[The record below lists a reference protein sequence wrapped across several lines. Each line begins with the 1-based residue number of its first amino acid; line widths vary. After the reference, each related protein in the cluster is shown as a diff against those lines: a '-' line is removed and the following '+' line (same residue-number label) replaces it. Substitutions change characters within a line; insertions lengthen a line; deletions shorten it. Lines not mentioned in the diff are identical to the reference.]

1 MRRTVIRQ
9 RQGQRDGPT
18 LVRKS
23 LSAIAV
29 ENEAPMLTDTD
40 KRLIDD
46 LYAIQALKF
55 GEFKLKSGALSPF
68 YVDLRVIISHPPILQ
83 AVARCILHLLAP
95 LQFQRVA
102 GIPYAGLPIATAVS
116 LAGNFPMIYA
126 RKEAKDYGTKRVIEG
141 KFSPGDTVALID
153 DVITDGASKFE
164 AAEPLLQ
171 AGLLVKDFVIFLDR
185 EQGGAD
191 RLREKGYALHSA
203 LRISAVLEHLHETG
217 RVPTDQLAHCLD
229 FIATVRF

>member
-1 MRRTVIRQ
+1 
-9 RQGQRDGPT
+9 
-18 LVRKS
+18 
-23 LSAIAV
+23 
-29 ENEAPMLTDTD
+29 MLTDTD

-83 AVARCILHLLAP
+83 AVARCILDLLAP

-141 KFSPGDTVALID
+141 KFSPGDTVVLID

-171 AGLLVKDFVIFLDR
+171 AGLVV
-185 EQGGAD
+185 
-191 RLREKGYALHSA
+191 
-203 LRISAVLEHLHETG
+203 
-217 RVPTDQLAHCLD
+217 
-229 FIATVRF
+229 

>member
-1 MRRTVIRQ
+1 
-9 RQGQRDGPT
+9 
-18 LVRKS
+18 
-23 LSAIAV
+23 
-29 ENEAPMLTDTD
+29 MLTDAE
-40 KRLIDD
+40 KQLIND
-46 LYAIQALKF
+46 LHAIQALKF

-83 AVARCILHLLAP
+83 AVARRILDLLAP
-95 LQFQRVA
+95 LKFQRIA

-116 LAGNFPMIYA
+116 LAGNLPMIYA

-141 KFSPGDTVALID
+141 RCEPGEIVVLID

-164 AAEPLLQ
+164 AAEPLTQ
-171 AGLLVKDFVIFLDR
+171 AGLLVQDFVIFLDR

-203 LRISAVLEHLHETG
+203 LRISDV
-217 RVPTDQLAHCLD
+217 LAHLQEAGRLSPDRFARCMD

>member
-1 MRRTVIRQ
+1 
-9 RQGQRDGPT
+9 
-18 LVRKS
+18 
-23 LSAIAV
+23 
-29 ENEAPMLTDTD
+29 LTDAE
-40 KRLIDD
+40 KRLINDM
-46 LYAIQALKF
+46 YAIQALRF

-68 YVDLRVIISHPPILQ
+68 YVDLRIIISYPMLLQ
-83 AVARCILHLLAP
+83 AIAQRILALLAP
-95 LQFQRVA
+95 LTFQRVA

-116 LAGNFPMIYA
+116 LTEGFPMVYA
-126 RKEAKDYGTKRVIEG
+126 RKEAKDHGIKRVIEG
-141 KFSPGDTVALID
+141 KFAAGETVVLID

-171 AGLLVKDFVIFLDR
+171 AGLIVKDFAIFLDR

-203 LRISAVLEHLHETG
+203 LRISDV
-217 RVPTDQLAHCLD
+217 LAHLRDAGQLPRDQFARCMD

>member
-1 MRRTVIRQ
+1 
-9 RQGQRDGPT
+9 
-18 LVRKS
+18 
-23 LSAIAV
+23 
-29 ENEAPMLTDTD
+29 MLTETG
-40 KRLIDD
+40 KQLVND

-55 GEFKLKSGALSPF
+55 GEFKLKSGALSPV

-83 AVARCILHLLAP
+83 AVARCILDLVVP
-95 LQFQRVA
+95 LRFDRIA

-116 LAGNFPMIYA
+116 LAGHIPLLYA
-126 RKEAKDYGTKRVIEG
+126 RKEIKEYGTKRVIEG
-141 KFSPGDTVALID
+141 KFTAGETVVLID

-171 AGLLVKDFVIFLDR
+171 AGLVVKDFAIFLDR
-185 EQGGAD
+185 EQGGAE

-203 LRISAVLEHLHETG
+203 LRISEV
-217 RVPTDQLAHCLD
+217 LAHLKDVGHLSPDQFARCMD